1 MKVKS
6 LCIVLLMLLLL
17 LPCGMQGQDAGFRAE
32 RFGIR
37 RCGDS
42 VRVSFRVYALH
53 LKSDYRIDLTPVVYS
68 DTLWV
73 SLPPARLSGKRNGR
87 LQRRERIFPGG
98 GLFAR
103 KGSDKGKDEDKAQ
116 AKPRELSEAAA
127 NDTLYYTDTFPYE
140 PWMSSVCLRIDGRL
154 TGCCGSQAM
163 ASLQVA
169 ADIPLCPP
177 QVEVPATVVA
187 TPPASPEPEL
197 PESVLSP
204 AQELALHERFIRPA
218 EEYIA
223 DRRKGMYHRDPD
235 GLRIYFRLN
244 RRDIDTTY
252 MDNGATLR
260 RLGHALSV
268 VRADS
273 SVRVSALLIAGY
285 ASIEGNSALNSRLAG
300 ARADALK
307 AFATAR
313 GIDPAQV
320 ETVNMGEGW
329 DELRDL
335 AARADSLPYREEVL
349 RIIDTVPVLRGR
361 EKRLMELRGGVPYRW
376 MAKHLFPQQRNAGYI
391 RLYYTETAKAPD
403 AGTGKRTPDA
413 GTGKKAPDGAP
424 KE

>member
-154 TGCCGSQAM
+154 TGCCSSQGM
-163 ASLQVA
+163 RSLQVA

-177 QVEVPATVVA
+177 QEEMAVLTAVPA
-187 TPPASPEPEL
+187 PPAEEQAAHG
-197 PESVLSP
+197 LSP
-204 AQELALHERFIRPA
+204 ARELARHETFIRPA
-218 EEYIA
+218 GDYFA
-223 DRRKGMYHRDPD
+223 DRQKGMYHREPD
-235 GLRIYFRLN
+235 GLRIYFRRN
-244 RRDIDTTY
+244 SHRIDTAY
-252 MDNGATLR
+252 MDNAATLR
-260 RLGHALSV
+260 RLEHALSV
-268 VRADS
+268 IRTDSTVRI
-273 SVRVSALLIAGY
+273 SALLVAGY
-285 ASIEGNSALNSRLAG
+285 ASIEGSIGLNSKLAG

-307 AFATAR
+307 AFATAC

-329 DELRDL
+329 EELRDL
-335 AARADSLPYREEVL
+335 AAGADSLPFREEVL
-349 RIIDTVPVLRGR
+349 EIIDTVPVLKGR
-361 EKRLMELRGGVPYRW
+361 EKRLMDLRGGVPYRW
-376 MAKHLFPQQRNAGYI
+376 MMEHLFPRQRNAGYI
-391 RLYYTETAKAPD
+391 RLYYTD
-403 AGTGKRTPDA
+403 AN
-413 GTGKKAPDGAP
+413 
-424 KE
+424 E